1 MEQSIFN
8 CKINYKNRLLHLIS
22 LCEIA
27 EYEQPHGRIWNR
39 IGVKKR
45 GTGEKIVVAI
55 WACFLLFNHDF
66 QIWVCFFF
74 FFFSVWMVFVDMWMT
89 LLIVLAA
96 CSVRLGLSCHC
107 LMLLCRS
114 CIHLFAVIWGTAH
127 LPDDS
132 LCHRC
137 WSGSFCL
144 TKQNWILMKKLMY
157 CKMTPNGV
165 KLHFAS

>member
-8 CKINYKNRLLHLIS
+8 CKINYKSRLLHLIS

-55 WACFLLFNHDF
+55 WACFLFNHYF

-74 FFFSVWMVFVDMWMT
+74 FFF
-89 LLIVLAA
+89 
-96 CSVRLGLSCHC
+96 
-107 LMLLCRS
+107 
-114 CIHLFAVIWGTAH
+114 
-127 LPDDS
+127 
-132 LCHRC
+132 
-137 WSGSFCL
+137 FCL
-144 TKQNWILMKKLMY
+144 DGFCWHVNDTANCLGCLLSQAGLVL
-157 CKMTPNGV
+157 PLFDV
-165 KLHFAS
+165 PVQKLHSFICSHLGHSTSSRWFFVPQVLKWLLLFNKTKLNSDEKVNVL